1 MSSNGSPDIVE
12 KMRKANCE
20 VFSQSVDSQ
29 HNDDFLQ
36 LPGSHIDNYRNNV
49 TSGITYDRYPIIRQQ
64 TLNTSIV
71 TTLQGHDKYN
81 EMAPPVMQDISRK
94 RANDF
99 RRGSNSN
106 SDLLKS
112 IQTSK
117 GVPAFNVVTPANGN
131 MYMNVTGSS
140 ENKTVLPFI
149 RLPGLHYDIVP
160 PKQCGPTEA
169 ERKLAVLTEQLEHE
183 MKVTSGNKKFSLE
196 YVSYDPPPYPHDVQ
210 HVSAVKGD
218 QKFFNNFPVSRQ
230 NVQTIDNFQVESG
243 GLLEN
248 KKVIEHEN
256 ASAGIHVTKDFIG
269 HCSACGE
276 IIKSYSEACQAL
288 GYLYHSS
295 CFTCCSCGRILR
307 GKAFYSVYNKIY
319 CEEDYLYSGFQHGAE
334 KCSVCGHLIIDMIL
348 QAFGRSYHPGC
359 FRCSECNNCLDG
371 IPFTVDLHGKIFCVL
386 DYHKVYAPKCARCK
400 QPITPVDVSWLQQKF

>member
-12 KMRKANCE
+12 EMRKANCE

-36 LPGSHIDNYRNNV
+36 LPGSYVDNYRNHV

-64 TLNTSIV
+64 TLNTSVV

-94 RANDF
+94 RTNDF

-218 QKFFNNFPVSRQ
+218 QNFFNSLPVSRQ
-230 NVQTIDNFQVESG
+230 NVQTIDNSQAESG

-256 ASAGIHVTKDFIG
+256 ASAGLHVTKDFIG
-269 HCSACGE
+269 
-276 IIKSYSEACQAL
+276 KL
-288 GYLYHSS
+288 N
-295 CFTCCSCGRILR
+295 
-307 GKAFYSVYNKIY
+307 FYY
-319 CEEDYLYSGFQHGAE
+319 CLVELNS
-334 KCSVCGHLIIDMIL
+334 
-348 QAFGRSYHPGC
+348 
-359 FRCSECNNCLDG
+359 N
-371 IPFTVDLHGKIFCVL
+371 
-386 DYHKVYAPKCARCK
+386 
-400 QPITPVDVSWLQQKF
+400 